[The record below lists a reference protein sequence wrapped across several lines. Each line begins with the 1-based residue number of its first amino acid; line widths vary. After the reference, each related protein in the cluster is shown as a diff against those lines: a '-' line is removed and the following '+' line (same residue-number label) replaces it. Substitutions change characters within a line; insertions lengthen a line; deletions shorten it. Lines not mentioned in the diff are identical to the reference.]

1 MQTDVLIIGCGIAGA
16 TAAIELARDPQ
27 RQITIITRADEPIDS
42 NSSHAQGGIVTRGE
56 DDSAELL
63 EEDVLTAG
71 AGLSY
76 PPAVKQLAE
85 LGPKLLQDVLID
97 KARLEFDR
105 DASGVLMMGLEAA
118 HTRRRILHVGDGTGE
133 AIMQGLLRVVSG
145 ISNITLLTGHT
156 VVDLITFPHHA
167 SDPLAVYQTLT
178 CHGAYVFNQETRRVE
193 VILAR
198 KTILAT
204 GGVGQIF
211 LNTTNPTGAR
221 GDGVAMA
228 YRAGANIINA
238 EYVQFHPTALSTTE
252 STKFLISE
260 AVRGEGAIL
269 LSPQGKPFM
278 EHYAPEW
285 KDLAPRDIVARGI
298 YSEMVDKGYPY
309 VLLDIASHQSPEYI
323 RERFPNIYAYCL
335 QHNIDITRQPIPVV
349 PAAHYFCGGV
359 QVDLEGHTSIPNLY
373 AIGEVSC
380 TGVHGANRLASTSL
394 LEGLV
399 WGVQAAE
406 DIRSQ
411 SPGVLLEERDVPEW
425 NDSNLIY
432 EPDPPLIQADMYQVR
447 NLMWHYV
454 GLVRSEYR
462 LNRAIRDLRQL
473 WLDIEEFYRKTRL
486 SDGLIVLRNSV
497 QTALIVAY
505 AAHRNRVSRG
515 CHYREDSFS
524 RPKSATPPEVV
535 NVKLSGGLQ

>member
-16 TAAIELARDPQ
+16 TAALRLAKDTQ
-27 RQITIITRADEPIDS
+27 RQVTVVTRAEQAMDS
-42 NSSHAQGGIVTRGE
+42 NSSHAQGGIVGRGP
-56 DDSAELL
+56 DDSVDLL
-63 EEDVLTAG
+63 EEDILAAG

-76 PPAVKQLAE
+76 PPAVKLISECGPE
-85 LGPKLLQDVLID
+85 LLDEVIIQQ
-97 KARLEFDR
+97 AHLEFDH
-105 DASGVLMMGLEAA
+105 DEQGDLIMGLEAA
-118 HTRRRILHVGDGTGE
+118 HSRRRILHVGDGTGE
-133 AIMQGLLRVVSG
+133 AIMQALLRKMGELANVTML
-145 ISNITLLTGHT
+145 NEHT

-167 SDPLAVYQTLT
+167 SDPLAVYQPLT
-178 CHGAYVFNQETRRVE
+178 CHGAYVFDQITRRV
-193 VILAR
+193 VPILAR

-204 GGVGQIF
+204 GGIGQIY
-211 LNTTNPTGAR
+211 LNTTNPVGAR

-228 YRAGANIINA
+228 YRAGANVINA
-238 EYVQFHPTALSTTE
+238 EYVQFHPTALSSSDT
-252 STKFLISE
+252 TKFLISE
-260 AVRGEGAIL
+260 AVRGEGGIL
-269 LSPQGKPFM
+269 LTPRGMPFM
-278 EHYAPEW
+278 QKYAPEW

-298 YSEMVDKGYPY
+298 YSEMVDNGYPY
-309 VLLDIASHQSPEYI
+309 VLLDIATHQSSEYI
-323 RERFPNIYAYCL
+323 RERFPHIYAFCL
-335 QHNIDITRQPIPVV
+335 ERNVDITRQPIPVV

-359 QVDLEGHTSIPNLY
+359 HVDLSGQTSIPNLY

-406 DIRSQ
+406 DIRAQ
-411 SPGVLLEERDVPEW
+411 SPAILLNDSDVPEW
-425 NDSNLIY
+425 NDSGLIY
-432 EPDPPLIQADMYQVR
+432 EADPNLIQGDMHSVR

-486 SDGLIVLRNSV
+486 SDSLIGLRNSV

-515 CHYREDSFS
+515 CHYREDSH
-524 RPKSATPPEVV
+524 PQAKTATPPEAA
-535 NVKLSGGLQ
+535 NVKLSGGL